1 LYFRNTADS
10 SKAIRIMTKAR
21 ATQLFFVVLILWVT
35 IAVAAA
41 FISGRWFALTSVPAA
56 LLLVAAA
63 RAERLSQSAQ
73 LAWPVVMVPGATFVF
88 VGFMQALGYG
98 RMDNEPL
105 ATYPAIRV
113 AFFAVG
119 FLLHLAAFALLAS
132 EPRASN
138 HPSGEIAD
146 RMP

>member
-1 LYFRNTADS
+1 MN
-10 SKAIRIMTKAR
+10 KAR
-21 ATQLFFVVLILWVT
+21 VTLVFFVVLTLWVT
-35 IAVAAA
+35 TAVAVALV
-41 FISGRWFALTSVPAA
+41 SGRWFALISIPAA
-56 LLLVAAA
+56 WLLVAAA
-63 RAERLSQSAQ
+63 RAERMSQAAQ
-73 LAWPVVMVPGATFVF
+73 LAWPVVMLPGATFVF

-98 RMDNEPL
+98 HMENEPVPEQL
-105 ATYPAIRV
+105 GMRA
-113 AFFAVG
+113 AFFAAG

>member
-1 LYFRNTADS
+1 MN
-10 SKAIRIMTKAR
+10 KAR
-21 ATQLFFVVLILWVT
+21 ATKLFFVVLTLWV
-35 IAVAAA
+35 AVATAVA
-41 FISGRWFALTSVPAA
+41 IASGRWFALTSIPAA
-56 LLLVAAA
+56 LVLVAAA

-88 VGFMQALGYG
+88 VGFMQALGYSC
-98 RMDNEPL
+98 MENEPVAEHVAL
-105 ATYPAIRV
+105 RV

-132 EPRASN
+132 EPRASD

>member
-1 LYFRNTADS
+1 MN
-10 SKAIRIMTKAR
+10 KAR
-21 ATQLFFVVLILWVT
+21 ATQLFFVVLTLWVT
-35 IAVAAA
+35 VAVVVALV
-41 FISGRWFALTSVPAA
+41 SGRWFALTSIPAA
-56 LLLVAAA
+56 LVLVAAA

-98 RMDNEPL
+98 RMENEPV
-105 ATYPAIRV
+105 AEHMAIRV
-113 AFFAVG
+113 PFVAVG
-119 FLLHLAAFALLAS
+119 FLLHLAAFVLLAS
-132 EPRASN
+132 EPRASD

>member
-1 LYFRNTADS
+1 MN
-10 SKAIRIMTKAR
+10 KAR
-21 ATQLFFVVLILWVT
+21 ATQVFFVVLALWV
-35 IAVAAA
+35 AVAVAVA
-41 FISGRWFALTSVPAA
+41 MVSGRWFALTSIPAA
-56 LLLVAAA
+56 LVLVAAA

-98 RMDNEPL
+98 RMENEPVAEHL
-105 ATYPAIRV
+105 EIRV
-113 AFFAVG
+113 TFFAVG
-119 FLLHLAAFALLAS
+119 FLLHFAAFVLLAS